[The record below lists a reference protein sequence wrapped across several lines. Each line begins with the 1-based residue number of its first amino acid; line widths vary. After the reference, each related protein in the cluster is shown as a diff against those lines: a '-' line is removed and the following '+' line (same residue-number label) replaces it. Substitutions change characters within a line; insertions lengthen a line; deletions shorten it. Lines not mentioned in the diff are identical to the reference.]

1 MQKNDYHKTMTTVQ
15 EADLTEQ
22 VRRAGM
28 RATPGRVAA
37 LGFLTTHPH
46 STAAEVHAGIAA
58 RLPSLSMQ
66 SVHNVVNDLTEK
78 GLLRRVDVPGAARY
92 ETQTGDNHHHIRCV
106 MCHRIE
112 DVDGITGE
120 APCLSPA
127 GGSPKPV
134 LLSADVT
141 FQAVCSQC
149 VDTWQAS

>member
-1 MQKNDYHKTMTTVQ
+1 MLSVMTTGH
-15 EADLTEQ
+15 DTTLTDR
-22 VRRAGM
+22 VRGAGM

-37 LGFLTTHPH
+37 LEFLHSHPH
-46 STAAEVHAGIAA
+46 STAAEVHSGIAS

-106 MCHRIE
+106 ICHRIE
-112 DVDGITGE
+112 DIECVIGE
-120 APCLSPA
+120 APCLSLGA
-127 GGSPKPV
+127 HASMPV

-141 FQAVCSQC
+141 FQAICAQC
-149 VDTWQAS
+149 AEAREIA